1 MEEKELP
8 EYEAPEVIS
17 YTKKEILERLGPAHT
32 GSGPAAGGSFLL
44 E

>member
-17 YTKKEILERLGPAHT
+17 YTDKEILALLGPART
-32 GSGPAAGGSFLL
+32 GSPVAAGENLISQ
-44 E
+44 

>member
-17 YTKKEILERLGPAHT
+17 YTEKEILALLGPART
-32 GSGPAAGGSFLL
+32 GSGPAPGGGLL
-44 E
+44 